1 MPESITA
8 KEIHPIDAVIQIHS
22 GIVTVVATGIC
33 RQSAIQSRFALLF
46 QYDVDNT
53 AHTIGFILCRR
64 ISNYLDTFD
73 TVCGK
78 LIQSI
83 SPCPAAHQCGWFS
96 INKDSHILITTQADR
111 TFQIHLHRRNI
122 LHQIACRA
130 CRTHQILSDIKYL
143 TIQFRHKSG
152 FSPGYHHFIQYLTF
166 IVNP

>member
-1 MPESITA
+1 MESKGLLPFQVRNVCDTGRPVPRVVWLCIPWLMTIVKKYYGHSDVLPPASITA

-73 TVCGK
+73 R
-78 LIQSI
+78 SI
-83 SPCPAAHQCGWFS
+83 
-96 INKDSHILITTQADR
+96 LER
-111 TFQIHLHRRNI
+111 TFANLARMEQCCLV
-122 LHQIACRA
+122 C
-130 CRTHQILSDIKYL
+130 
-143 TIQFRHKSG
+143 
-152 FSPGYHHFIQYLTF
+152 
-166 IVNP
+166 